1 MKVNGVKFKNHK
13 VLGDLGISF
22 CGSDNKTL
30 DKIVLIGENG
40 TGKTTILKEIYD
52 LMDIE
57 SNSKSENKIFLEL
70 EENEKYLFKNYLL
83 ENNNNI
89 IMEDDI
95 LYDCADIKCLD
106 IKKEAFN
113 FEDIDRDKY
122 KSKVIYLP
130 AEVNFNSLKR
140 VDRTFRYK
148 YKFRNEI
155 NENLISDLP
164 SAIANRIYVEMIMN
178 EDLPARESREKVC
191 KEVNSIF
198 ESMDLDVELIGLSKD
213 EDTIPIFRN
222 IEGKEFD
229 INGLSSGEK
238 QLFLRALSLKFLNV
252 NNSIILIDEPEISLH
267 PRWQRKIVNVYEN
280 IGENNQIIIATHSPH
295 IIGNVKKEQL
305 RVLKKDKEG
314 IKVMNSDELDET
326 YGKTVESILM
336 EVMGIINTRNEET
349 AEKIEKLRDLVRED
363 KYGSK
368 EFEELYKSLRK
379 YLGNLDIDL
388 NLIDMEVKRRIN
400 KKEKIERRGSCC

>member
-1 MKVNGVKFKNHK
+1 MKVKRLKFKNHK
-13 VLGDLGISF
+13 VLGDLDISF
-22 CGSDNKTL
+22 QIDSNNTL
-30 DKIVLIGENG
+30 DTIVFIGENG
-40 TGKTTILKEIYD
+40 TGKTTILREIYN
-52 LMDIE
+52 LMDLE
-57 SNSKSENKIFLEL
+57 NMQNSGNKIFLEL
-70 EENEKYLFKNYLL
+70 EENEKAILKKYPL
-83 ENNNNI
+83 EKNNNI
-89 IMEDDI
+89 IMEEDI
-95 LYDCADIKCLD
+95 LYDCID
-106 IKKEAFN
+106 IKKEVYD
-113 FEDIDRDKY
+113 FEDIEKDKY

-130 AEVNFNSLKR
+130 TEVNFNSLKS

-164 SAIANRIYVEMIMN
+164 SAIANKIYVEMIMN
-178 EDLPARESREKVC
+178 EDLPARESKEKVC
-191 KEVNSIF
+191 KEVNSVF
-198 ESMDLDVELIGLSKD
+198 ESMDLDIEFVGLSKD
-213 EDTIPIFRN
+213 ENTVPIFRN

-400 KKEKIERRGSCC
+400 KKEKIERSRSCC

>member
-113 FEDIDRDKY
+113 FEEIEKDKY

-178 EDLPARESREKVC
+178 EDLPARESREKIC

-213 EDTIPIFRN
+213 EDTVPIFRN

-229 INGLSSGEK
+229 ISGLSSGEK

-252 NNSIILIDEPEISLH
+252 NNSIILIDEPETSLH
-267 PRWQRKIVNVYEN
+267 PRWQRKIINVYEN
-280 IGENNQIIIATHSPH
+280 IGENNQLIIATHSPH
-295 IIGNVKKEQL
+295 IIGNVTKEQI
-305 RVLKKDKEG
+305 RVLKRDKEG
-314 IKVMNSDELDET
+314 IKVMNYEELDET
-326 YGKTVESILM
+326 YGRTVESILM
-336 EVMGIINTRNEET
+336 EIMGIVNTRNEET
-349 AEKIEKLRDLVRED
+349 AEKIETLRNLVRED
-363 KYGSK
+363 KYESK
-368 EFEELYKSLRK
+368 EFEELYEVLRG

-388 NLIDMEVKRRIN
+388 NLIDMEIKRRIN
-400 KKEKIERRGSCC
+400 KKEK

>member
-113 FEDIDRDKY
+113 FEEIEKDKY

-164 SAIANRIYVEMIMN
+164 SAIANKIYVEMIMN

-213 EDTIPIFRN
+213 EDTVPIFRN

-229 INGLSSGEK
+229 ISGLSSGEK

-267 PRWQRKIVNVYEN
+267 PRWQRKIINVYEN
-280 IGENNQIIIATHSPH
+280 IGENNQLIIATHSPH
-295 IIGNVKKEQL
+295 IIGNVTKEQI
-305 RVLKKDKEG
+305 RILKRDKEG
-314 IKVMNSDELDET
+314 IKVMNYEELDET
-326 YGKTVESILM
+326 YGRTVESILM
-336 EVMGIINTRNEET
+336 EIMGIVNTRNEET
-349 AEKIEKLRDLVRED
+349 AEKIEILRNLVRED
-363 KYGSK
+363 KYESK
-368 EFEELYKSLRK
+368 EFEELYEVLRG

-388 NLIDMEVKRRIN
+388 NLIDMEIKRRIN
-400 KKEKIERRGSCC
+400 KKEK

>member
-57 SNSKSENKIFLEL
+57 SHSKSENKIFLEL

-113 FEDIDRDKY
+113 FEEIEKDKY

-178 EDLPARESREKVC
+178 EDLPARESREKIC

-229 INGLSSGEK
+229 ISGLSSGEK

-267 PRWQRKIVNVYEN
+267 PRWQRKIINVYEN
-280 IGENNQIIIATHSPH
+280 IGENNQLIIATHSPH
-295 IIGNVKKEQL
+295 IIGNVTKEQI
-305 RVLKKDKEG
+305 RVLKRDKEG
-314 IKVMNSDELDET
+314 IKVMNYEELDET
-326 YGKTVESILM
+326 YGRTVESILM
-336 EVMGIINTRNEET
+336 EIMGIVNTRNEET
-349 AEKIEKLRDLVRED
+349 AEKIETLRNLVRED
-363 KYGSK
+363 KYESK
-368 EFEELYKSLRK
+368 EFEELYEVLRG

-388 NLIDMEVKRRIN
+388 NLIDMEIKRRRN
-400 KKEKIERRGSCC
+400 KKEK

>member
-113 FEDIDRDKY
+113 FEEIEKDKY

-213 EDTIPIFRN
+213 EDTVPIFRN

-229 INGLSSGEK
+229 ISGLSSGEK

-267 PRWQRKIVNVYEN
+267 PRWQRKIINVYEN
-280 IGENNQIIIATHSPH
+280 IGKNNQLIIATHSPH
-295 IIGNVKKEQL
+295 IIGNVTKEQI
-305 RVLKKDKEG
+305 RVLKRDKEG
-314 IKVMNSDELDET
+314 IKVMNYEELDET
-326 YGKTVESILM
+326 YGRTVESILM
-336 EVMGIINTRNEET
+336 EIMGIVNTRNEET
-349 AEKIEKLRDLVRED
+349 AEKIEILRNLVRED
-363 KYGSK
+363 KYESK
-368 EFEELYKSLRK
+368 EFEELYEVLRG

-388 NLIDMEVKRRIN
+388 NLIDMEIRRRIN
-400 KKEKIERRGSCC
+400 KKEK

>member
-1 MKVNGVKFKNHK
+1 MKVKRLKFKNHK
-13 VLGDLGISF
+13 VLGDLDISF
-22 CGSDNKTL
+22 QIDSNNTL
-30 DKIVLIGENG
+30 DTIVFIGENG
-40 TGKTTILKEIYD
+40 TGKTTILREIYN
-52 LMDIE
+52 LMDLE
-57 SNSKSENKIFLEL
+57 NMQNSGNKIFLEL
-70 EENEKYLFKNYLL
+70 EENEKAILKKYPL
-83 ENNNNI
+83 EKNNNI
-89 IMEDDI
+89 IMEEDI
-95 LYDCADIKCLD
+95 LYDCID
-106 IKKEAFN
+106 IKKEVYD
-113 FEDIDRDKY
+113 FEDIQKDKY

-130 AEVNFNSLKR
+130 TEVNFNSLKS

-164 SAIANRIYVEMIMN
+164 SAIANKIYVEMIMN
-178 EDLPARESREKVC
+178 EDLPARESKEKVC
-191 KEVNSIF
+191 KEVNSVF
-198 ESMDLDVELIGLSKD
+198 ESMDLDIEFVGLSKD
-213 EDTIPIFRN
+213 ENTVPIFRN

-349 AEKIEKLRDLVRED
+349 AEKIEELRDLVRED

>member
-113 FEDIDRDKY
+113 FEEIEKDKY

-213 EDTIPIFRN
+213 EDTVPIFRN

-229 INGLSSGEK
+229 ISGLSSGEK

-267 PRWQRKIVNVYEN
+267 PRWQRKIINVYEN
-280 IGENNQIIIATHSPH
+280 IGKNNQLIIATHSPH
-295 IIGNVKKEQL
+295 IIGNVTKEQI
-305 RVLKKDKEG
+305 RVLKRDKEG
-314 IKVMNSDELDET
+314 IKVMNYEELDET
-326 YGKTVESILM
+326 YGRTVESILM
-336 EVMGIINTRNEET
+336 EIMGIVNTRNEET
-349 AEKIEKLRDLVRED
+349 AEKIEILRNLVRED
-363 KYGSK
+363 KYESK
-368 EFEELYKSLRK
+368 EFEELYEVLRG

-388 NLIDMEVKRRIN
+388 NLIDMEIKRRIN
-400 KKEKIERRGSCC
+400 KKEK

>member
-1 MKVNGVKFKNHK
+1 MKVKRLKFKNHK
-13 VLGDLGISF
+13 VLGDLDISF
-22 CGSDNKTL
+22 QIDSNNTL
-30 DKIVLIGENG
+30 DTIVFIGENG
-40 TGKTTILKEIYD
+40 TGKTTILREIYN
-52 LMDIE
+52 LMDLE
-57 SNSKSENKIFLEL
+57 NMQNSGNKIFLEL
-70 EENEKYLFKNYLL
+70 EENEKAILKKYPL
-83 ENNNNI
+83 EKNNNI
-89 IMEDDI
+89 IMEEDI
-95 LYDCADIKCLD
+95 LYDCID
-106 IKKEAFN
+106 IKKEVYD
-113 FEDIDRDKY
+113 FEDIEKDKY

-130 AEVNFNSLKR
+130 TEVNFNSLKS

-164 SAIANRIYVEMIMN
+164 SAIANKVYVEMIMN
-178 EDLPARESREKVC
+178 EDLPARESKEKVC
-191 KEVNSIF
+191 KEVNSVF
-198 ESMDLDVELIGLSKD
+198 ESVDLDIEFVGLSKD
-213 EDTIPIFRN
+213 ENTVPIFRN

>member
-1 MKVNGVKFKNHK
+1 MKVKRLKFKNHK
-13 VLGDLGISF
+13 VLGDLDISF
-22 CGSDNKTL
+22 QIDSNNTL
-30 DKIVLIGENG
+30 DTIVFIGENG
-40 TGKTTILKEIYD
+40 TGKTTILREIYN
-52 LMDIE
+52 LMDLE
-57 SNSKSENKIFLEL
+57 NMQNSGNKIFLEL
-70 EENEKYLFKNYLL
+70 EENEKAILKKYPL
-83 ENNNNI
+83 EKNNNI
-89 IMEDDI
+89 IMEEDI
-95 LYDCADIKCLD
+95 LYDCID
-106 IKKEAFN
+106 IKKEVYD
-113 FEDIDRDKY
+113 FEDIEKDKY

-130 AEVNFNSLKR
+130 TEVNFNSLKS

-164 SAIANRIYVEMIMN
+164 SAIANKIYVEMIMN
-178 EDLPARESREKVC
+178 EDLPARESKEKVC
-191 KEVNSIF
+191 KEVNSVF
-198 ESMDLDVELIGLSKD
+198 ESMDLDIEFVGLSKD
-213 EDTIPIFRN
+213 ENTVPIFRN

-314 IKVMNSDELDET
+314 TKVMNSDELDET

>member
-1 MKVNGVKFKNHK
+1 MKVNGVKFKNDK
-13 VLGDLGISF
+13 VLGDLEISF

-113 FEDIDRDKY
+113 FEEIEKDKY

-213 EDTIPIFRN
+213 EDTVPIFRN

-229 INGLSSGEK
+229 ISGLSSGEK

-267 PRWQRKIVNVYEN
+267 PRWQRKIINVYEN
-280 IGENNQIIIATHSPH
+280 IGENNQLIIATHSPH
-295 IIGNVKKEQL
+295 IIGNVTKEQI
-305 RVLKKDKEG
+305 RVLKRDKEG
-314 IKVMNSDELDET
+314 IKVMNYEELDET
-326 YGKTVESILM
+326 YGRTVESILM
-336 EVMGIINTRNEET
+336 EIMGIVNTRNEET
-349 AEKIEKLRDLVRED
+349 AEKIEILRNLVRED
-363 KYGSK
+363 KYESK
-368 EFEELYKSLRK
+368 EFEELYEVLRG

-388 NLIDMEVKRRIN
+388 NLIDMEIRRRIN
-400 KKEKIERRGSCC
+400 KKEK

>member
-113 FEDIDRDKY
+113 FEEIEKDKY

-178 EDLPARESREKVC
+178 EDLPARESREKIC

-213 EDTIPIFRN
+213 EDTVPIFRN

-229 INGLSSGEK
+229 ISGLSSGEK

-267 PRWQRKIVNVYEN
+267 PRWQRKIINVYEN
-280 IGENNQIIIATHSPH
+280 IGENNQLIIVTHSPH
-295 IIGNVKKEQL
+295 IIGNVTKEQI
-305 RVLKKDKEG
+305 RVLKRDKEG
-314 IKVMNSDELDET
+314 IKVMNYEELDET
-326 YGKTVESILM
+326 YGRTVESILM
-336 EVMGIINTRNEET
+336 EIMGIVNTRNEET
-349 AEKIEKLRDLVRED
+349 AEKIETLRNLVRED
-363 KYGSK
+363 KYESK
-368 EFEELYKSLRK
+368 EFEELYEVLRG

-388 NLIDMEVKRRIN
+388 NLIDMEIRRKR
-400 KKEKIERRGSCC
+400 

>member
-1 MKVNGVKFKNHK
+1 MKVKRLKFKNHK
-13 VLGDLGISF
+13 VLGDLDISF
-22 CGSDNKTL
+22 QIDSNNTL
-30 DKIVLIGENG
+30 DTIVFIGENG
-40 TGKTTILKEIYD
+40 IGKTTILREIYN
-52 LMDIE
+52 LMDLE
-57 SNSKSENKIFLEL
+57 NMQNSGNKIFLEL
-70 EENEKYLFKNYLL
+70 EENEKAILKKYPL
-83 ENNNNI
+83 EKNNNI
-89 IMEDDI
+89 IMEEDI
-95 LYDCADIKCLD
+95 LYDCID
-106 IKKEAFN
+106 IKKEVYD
-113 FEDIDRDKY
+113 FEDIEKDKY

-130 AEVNFNSLKR
+130 TEVNFNSLKR

-178 EDLPARESREKVC
+178 EDLPAKESREKVC

-229 INGLSSGEK
+229 ISGLSSGEK

-267 PRWQRKIVNVYEN
+267 PRWQRKIINVYEN
-280 IGENNQIIIATHSPH
+280 IGENNQLVIATHSPH
-295 IIGNVKKEQL
+295 IIGNVKKEQI
-305 RVLKKDKEG
+305 RVLKRDKEG
-314 IKVMNSDELDET
+314 IKVMNYEELDET
-326 YGKTVESILM
+326 YGRTVESILM
-336 EVMGIINTRNEET
+336 EIMGIINTRNEET
-349 AEKIEKLRDLVRED
+349 AEKIEKLRELVRED
-363 KYGSK
+363 KYESK
-368 EFEELYKSLRK
+368 EFEELYEVLRG

-388 NLIDMEVKRRIN
+388 NLIDMEIKRRIN
-400 KKEKIERRGSCC
+400 RKEK

>member
-1 MKVNGVKFKNHK
+1 MKVKKVEFNNHK
-13 VLGDLGISF
+13 VLGDLEIDF
-22 CGSDNKTL
+22 CGSDDSTL

-213 EDTIPIFRN
+213 EDTIPIFRS
-222 IEGKEFD
+222 IGGKEFD
-229 INGLSSGEK
+229 ISGLSSGEK

-267 PRWQRKIVNVYEN
+267 PRWQRKIINVYEN
-280 IGENNQIIIATHSPH
+280 IGENNQLIIATHSPH

-305 RVLKKDKEG
+305 RVLKRDKEG
-314 IKVMNSDELDET
+314 IKVMNSEELDET
-326 YGKTVESILM
+326 YGRTVESILM
-336 EVMGIINTRNEET
+336 EIMGIINTRNEET
-349 AEKIEKLRDLVRED
+349 AEKIETLRNLVRED
-363 KYGSK
+363 KYESK
-368 EFEELYKSLRK
+368 EFEELYEVLRG

-388 NLIDMEVKRRIN
+388 NLIDMEIKRRRN
-400 KKEKIERRGSCC
+400 KKEK

>member
-1 MKVNGVKFKNHK
+1 MKVKRLKFKNHK
-13 VLGDLGISF
+13 VLGDLDISF
-22 CGSDNKTL
+22 QIDSNNTL
-30 DKIVLIGENG
+30 DTIVFIGENG
-40 TGKTTILKEIYD
+40 TGKTTILREIYN
-52 LMDIE
+52 LMDLE
-57 SNSKSENKIFLEL
+57 NMQNSGNKIFLEL
-70 EENEKYLFKNYLL
+70 EENEKAILKKYPL
-83 ENNNNI
+83 EKNNNI
-89 IMEDDI
+89 IMEEDI
-95 LYDCADIKCLD
+95 LYDCID
-106 IKKEAFN
+106 IKKEVYD
-113 FEDIDRDKY
+113 FEDIEKDKY

-130 AEVNFNSLKR
+130 TEVNFNSLKS

-164 SAIANRIYVEMIMN
+164 SAIANKIYVEMIMN
-178 EDLPARESREKVC
+178 EDLPARESKEKVC
-191 KEVNSIF
+191 KEVNSVF
-198 ESMDLDVELIGLSKD
+198 ESMDLDIEFVGLSKD
-213 EDTIPIFRN
+213 ENTVPIFRN

-314 IKVMNSDELDET
+314 IKVMNSDELNET

>member
-1 MKVNGVKFKNHK
+1 MKVKRLKFKNHK
-13 VLGDLGISF
+13 VLGDLDISF
-22 CGSDNKTL
+22 QSDSNNTL
-30 DKIVLIGENG
+30 DTIVFIGENG
-40 TGKTTILKEIYD
+40 TGKTTILREIYN
-52 LMDIE
+52 LMDFE
-57 SNSKSENKIFLEL
+57 NMQNSGNKIFLEL
-70 EENEKYLFKNYLL
+70 EENEKAILKKYPL
-83 ENNNNI
+83 EKNNNI
-89 IMEDDI
+89 IMEEDI
-95 LYDCADIKCLD
+95 LYDCID
-106 IKKEAFN
+106 IKKEVYD
-113 FEDIDRDKY
+113 FEDIEKDKY

-130 AEVNFNSLKR
+130 TEVNFNSLKS

-164 SAIANRIYVEMIMN
+164 SAIANKIYVEMIMN
-178 EDLPARESREKVC
+178 EDLPARESKEKVC
-191 KEVNSIF
+191 KEVNSVF
-198 ESMDLDVELIGLSKD
+198 ESMDLDIEFVGLSKD
-213 EDTIPIFRN
+213 ENTVPIFRN

-280 IGENNQIIIATHSPH
+280 IGKNNQIIIATHSPH

>member
-1 MKVNGVKFKNHK
+1 MKVKRLKFKNHK
-13 VLGDLGISF
+13 VLGDLDISF
-22 CGSDNKTL
+22 QIDSNNTL
-30 DKIVLIGENG
+30 DTIVFIGENG
-40 TGKTTILKEIYD
+40 TGKTTILREIYN
-52 LMDIE
+52 LMDFE
-57 SNSKSENKIFLEL
+57 NMQNSGNKIFLEL
-70 EENEKYLFKNYLL
+70 EENEKAILKKYPL
-83 ENNNNI
+83 EKNNNI
-89 IMEDDI
+89 IMEEDI
-95 LYDCADIKCLD
+95 LYDCID
-106 IKKEAFN
+106 IKKEVYD
-113 FEDIDRDKY
+113 FEDIEKDKY

-130 AEVNFNSLKR
+130 TEVNFNSLKS

-229 INGLSSGEK
+229 ISGLSSGEK

-267 PRWQRKIVNVYEN
+267 PRWQRKIINVYEN
-280 IGENNQIIIATHSPH
+280 IGENNQLIIATHSPH

-305 RVLKKDKEG
+305 RVLKRDKEG
-314 IKVMNSDELDET
+314 IKVMNSEELDET
-326 YGKTVESILM
+326 YGRTVESILM
-336 EVMGIINTRNEET
+336 EIMGIINTRNEET
-349 AEKIEKLRDLVRED
+349 AEKIETLRNLVRED
-363 KYGSK
+363 KYESK
-368 EFEELYKSLRK
+368 EFEELYEVLRG

-388 NLIDMEVKRRIN
+388 NLIDMEIKRRRN
-400 KKEKIERRGSCC
+400 KKEK

>member
-1 MKVNGVKFKNHK
+1 MKVKRLKFKNHK
-13 VLGDLGISF
+13 VLGDLDISF
-22 CGSDNKTL
+22 RIDSNNTL
-30 DKIVLIGENG
+30 DTIVFIGENG
-40 TGKTTILKEIYD
+40 TGKTTILREIYN
-52 LMDIE
+52 LMDFE
-57 SNSKSENKIFLEL
+57 NMQNSGNKIFLEL
-70 EENEKYLFKNYLL
+70 EENEKAILKKYPL
-83 ENNNNI
+83 EKNNNI
-89 IMEDDI
+89 IMEEDI
-95 LYDCADIKCLD
+95 LYDCID
-106 IKKEAFN
+106 IKKEVYD
-113 FEDIDRDKY
+113 FEDIEKDKY

-130 AEVNFNSLKR
+130 TEVNFNSLKS

-164 SAIANRIYVEMIMN
+164 SAIANKIYVEMIMN
-178 EDLPARESREKVC
+178 EDLPARESKEKVC
-191 KEVNSIF
+191 KEVNSVF
-198 ESMDLDVELIGLSKD
+198 ESMDLDIEFVGLSKD
-213 EDTIPIFRN
+213 ENTVPIFRN

-280 IGENNQIIIATHSPH
+280 IGENNQIIIPTHSPH

>member
-1 MKVNGVKFKNHK
+1 MKVKKIKFKNHR
-13 VLGDLGISF
+13 VLGDLEIDF
-22 CGSDNKTL
+22 CGSDDSTL

-57 SNSKSENKIFLEL
+57 STSKSENKIFLEL
-70 EENEKYLFKNYLL
+70 EENEKCLFKNYSL

-95 LYDCADIKCLD
+95 LYDCVGIKND
-106 IKKEAFN
+106 EFN
-113 FEDIDRDKY
+113 FEEIEIDKY

-178 EDLPARESREKVC
+178 EDLPARASREKVC

-198 ESMDLDVELIGLSKD
+198 VSMDLDVELIGLSKD
-213 EDTIPIFRN
+213 EDTVPIFRN

-229 INGLSSGEK
+229 ISGLSSGEK

-400 KKEKIERRGSCC
+400 KKEKN

>member
-57 SNSKSENKIFLEL
+57 SHSKSENKIFLEL

-113 FEDIDRDKY
+113 FEEIEKDKY

-164 SAIANRIYVEMIMN
+164 SAIANKIYVEMIMN

-229 INGLSSGEK
+229 ISGLSSGEK

-267 PRWQRKIVNVYEN
+267 PRWQRKIINVYEN
-280 IGENNQIIIATHSPH
+280 IGENNQLIIATHSPH
-295 IIGNVKKEQL
+295 IIGNVTKEQI
-305 RVLKKDKEG
+305 RILKRDKEG
-314 IKVMNSDELDET
+314 IKVMNYEELDET
-326 YGKTVESILM
+326 YGRTVESILM
-336 EVMGIINTRNEET
+336 EIMGIVNTRNEET
-349 AEKIEKLRDLVRED
+349 AEKIEILRNLVRED
-363 KYGSK
+363 KYESK
-368 EFEELYKSLRK
+368 EFEELYEVLRG

-388 NLIDMEVKRRIN
+388 NLIDMEIKRRRN
-400 KKEKIERRGSCC
+400 KKEK

>member
-1 MKVNGVKFKNHK
+1 MKVKRVEFNNHK
-13 VLGDLGISF
+13 ILGDLEVSF
-22 CGSDNKTL
+22 QGYNNNTL
-30 DKIVLIGENG
+30 DTIVFIGENG
-40 TGKTTILKEIYD
+40 TGKTTILREIYD

-57 SNSKSENKIFLEL
+57 NTSKSENKIFLEL
-70 EENEKYLFKNYLL
+70 EENEKYLLKTYPLEKN
-83 ENNNNI
+83 NSI

-95 LYDCADIKCLD
+95 LYDFVDIDNEVC
-106 IKKEAFN
+106 N
-113 FEDIDRDKY
+113 FEDIEKDKY

-130 AEVNFNSLKR
+130 TEINFNSLKR

-164 SAIANRIYVEMIMN
+164 SAIANRIYIEMIMN

-198 ESMDLDVELIGLSKD
+198 KSMDLDVEFVGLSKN

-229 INGLSSGEK
+229 ISELSSGEK

-267 PRWQRKIVNVYEN
+267 PRWQRKIINVYEN

-305 RVLKKDKEG
+305 RVLKRDKEG
-314 IKVMNSDELDET
+314 IKIMNSDELDET

-336 EVMGIINTRNEET
+336 EIMGIINTRNEET
-349 AEKIEKLRDLVRED
+349 AEKIDKLRELVRADEYD
-363 KYGSK
+363 SY
-368 EFEELYKSLRK
+368 EFKKLYELLKA

-400 KKEKIERRGSCC
+400 KKEKIERRGTSC

>member
-113 FEDIDRDKY
+113 FEEIEKDKY

-213 EDTIPIFRN
+213 EDTVPIFRN

-229 INGLSSGEK
+229 ISVLSSGEK

-267 PRWQRKIVNVYEN
+267 PRWQRKIINVYEN
-280 IGENNQIIIATHSPH
+280 IGKNNQLIIATHSPH
-295 IIGNVKKEQL
+295 IIGNVTKEQI
-305 RVLKKDKEG
+305 RVLKRDKEG
-314 IKVMNSDELDET
+314 IKVMNYEELDET
-326 YGKTVESILM
+326 YGRTVESILM
-336 EVMGIINTRNEET
+336 EIMGIVNTRNEET
-349 AEKIEKLRDLVRED
+349 AEKIEILRNLVRED
-363 KYGSK
+363 KYESK
-368 EFEELYKSLRK
+368 EFEELYEVLRG

-388 NLIDMEVKRRIN
+388 NLIDMEIRRRIN
-400 KKEKIERRGSCC
+400 KKEK

>member
-1 MKVNGVKFKNHK
+1 MKVKRLKFKNHK
-13 VLGDLGISF
+13 VLGDLDISF
-22 CGSDNKTL
+22 QIDSNNTL
-30 DKIVLIGENG
+30 DTIVFIGENG
-40 TGKTTILKEIYD
+40 TGKTTILREIYN
-52 LMDIE
+52 LMDLE
-57 SNSKSENKIFLEL
+57 NMQNSGNKIFLEL
-70 EENEKYLFKNYLL
+70 EENEKAILKKDPL
-83 ENNNNI
+83 EKNNNI
-89 IMEDDI
+89 IMEEDI
-95 LYDCADIKCLD
+95 LYDCID
-106 IKKEAFN
+106 IKKEVYD
-113 FEDIDRDKY
+113 FEDIEKDKY

-130 AEVNFNSLKR
+130 TEVNFNSLKS

-164 SAIANRIYVEMIMN
+164 SAIANKIYVEMIMN
-178 EDLPARESREKVC
+178 EDLPARESKEKVC
-191 KEVNSIF
+191 KEVNSVF
-198 ESMDLDVELIGLSKD
+198 ESMDLDIEFVGLSKD
-213 EDTIPIFRN
+213 ENTVPIFRN

-280 IGENNQIIIATHSPH
+280 IGKNNQIIIATHSPH

-400 KKEKIERRGSCC
+400 KKEKIERSGSCC

>member
-1 MKVNGVKFKNHK
+1 MKVKRVEFNNHK
-13 VLGDLGISF
+13 VLGDLEIDF
-22 CGSDNKTL
+22 CGSDDSTL

-57 SNSKSENKIFLEL
+57 SHSKSENKIFLEL
-70 EENEKYLFKNYLL
+70 EENEKYLLKNYLL

-164 SAIANRIYVEMIMN
+164 LAIANRIYVEMIMN

-229 INGLSSGEK
+229 ISGLSSGEK

-267 PRWQRKIVNVYEN
+267 PRWQRKIINVYEN
-280 IGENNQIIIATHSPH
+280 IGENNQLIIATHSPH

-305 RVLKKDKEG
+305 RVLKRDKEG
-314 IKVMNSDELDET
+314 IKVMNSEELDET
-326 YGKTVESILM
+326 YGRTVESILM
-336 EVMGIINTRNEET
+336 EIMGIINTRNEET
-349 AEKIEKLRDLVRED
+349 AEKIEKLRELVRKD
-363 KYGSK
+363 KYDSS
-368 EFEELYKSLRK
+368 EFKELYKFLRG

-388 NLIDMEVKRRIN
+388 NLIDMEIKRRRN
-400 KKEKIERRGSCC
+400 KKEK

>member
-1 MKVNGVKFKNHK
+1 MKVKRLKFKNHK
-13 VLGDLGISF
+13 VLGDLDISF
-22 CGSDNKTL
+22 QIDSNNTL
-30 DKIVLIGENG
+30 DTIVFIGENG
-40 TGKTTILKEIYD
+40 TGKTTILREIYN
-52 LMDIE
+52 LMDLE
-57 SNSKSENKIFLEL
+57 NMQNSGNKIFLEL
-70 EENEKYLFKNYLL
+70 EENEKAILKKYPL
-83 ENNNNI
+83 EKNNNI
-89 IMEDDI
+89 IMEEDI
-95 LYDCADIKCLD
+95 LYDCID
-106 IKKEAFN
+106 IKKEVYD
-113 FEDIDRDKY
+113 FEDIEKDKY

-130 AEVNFNSLKR
+130 TEVNFNSLKS

-164 SAIANRIYVEMIMN
+164 SAIANKIYVEMIMN
-178 EDLPARESREKVC
+178 EDLPARESKEKVC
-191 KEVNSIF
+191 KEVNSVF
-198 ESMDLDVELIGLSKD
+198 ESMDLDIEFVGLSKD
-213 EDTIPIFRN
+213 ENTVPIFKN

-349 AEKIEKLRDLVRED
+349 AEKIEELRDLVRED

>member
-1 MKVNGVKFKNHK
+1 MKVKRLKFKNHK
-13 VLGDLGISF
+13 VLGDLDISF
-22 CGSDNKTL
+22 QIDSNNTL
-30 DKIVLIGENG
+30 DTIVFIGENG
-40 TGKTTILKEIYD
+40 TGKTTILREIYN
-52 LMDIE
+52 LMDLE
-57 SNSKSENKIFLEL
+57 NMQNSGNKIFLEL
-70 EENEKYLFKNYLL
+70 EENEKAILKKYPL
-83 ENNNNI
+83 EKNNNI
-89 IMEDDI
+89 IMEEDI
-95 LYDCADIKCLD
+95 LYDFID
-106 IKKEAFN
+106 IKKEVYD
-113 FEDIDRDKY
+113 FEDIEKDKY

-130 AEVNFNSLKR
+130 TEVNFNSLKS

-164 SAIANRIYVEMIMN
+164 SAIANKIYVEMIMN
-178 EDLPARESREKVC
+178 EDLPARESKEKVC
-191 KEVNSIF
+191 KEVNSVF
-198 ESMDLDVELIGLSKD
+198 ESMDLDIEFVGLSKD
-213 EDTIPIFRN
+213 ENTVPIFRN

-229 INGLSSGEK
+229 INGLSSEEK

-400 KKEKIERRGSCC
+400 KKEKIERSGSCC

>member
-113 FEDIDRDKY
+113 FEEIEKDKY

-178 EDLPARESREKVC
+178 EDLPARESREKIC

-213 EDTIPIFRN
+213 EDTVPIFRN

-229 INGLSSGEK
+229 ISGLSSGEK

-267 PRWQRKIVNVYEN
+267 PRWQRKIINVYEN
-280 IGENNQIIIATHSPH
+280 IGENNQLIIATHSPH
-295 IIGNVKKEQL
+295 IIGNVTKEQI
-305 RVLKKDKEG
+305 RVLKRDKEG
-314 IKVMNSDELDET
+314 IKVMNYEELDET
-326 YGKTVESILM
+326 YGRTVESILM
-336 EVMGIINTRNEET
+336 EIMGIVNTRNEET
-349 AEKIEKLRDLVRED
+349 AEKIETLRNLVRED
-363 KYGSK
+363 KYESK
-368 EFEELYKSLRK
+368 EFEELYEVLRG

-388 NLIDMEVKRRIN
+388 NLIDMEIKRRIN
-400 KKEKIERRGSCC
+400 KKEK

>member
-1 MKVNGVKFKNHK
+1 MKVKRLKFKNHK
-13 VLGDLGISF
+13 VLGDLDISF
-22 CGSDNKTL
+22 QIDSNNTL
-30 DKIVLIGENG
+30 DTIVFIGENG
-40 TGKTTILKEIYD
+40 TGKTTILREIYN
-52 LMDIE
+52 LMDLE
-57 SNSKSENKIFLEL
+57 NMQNSGNKIFLEL
-70 EENEKYLFKNYLL
+70 EENEKAILKKYPL
-83 ENNNNI
+83 EKNNNI
-89 IMEDDI
+89 IMEEDI
-95 LYDCADIKCLD
+95 LYDCID
-106 IKKEAFN
+106 IKKEVYD
-113 FEDIDRDKY
+113 FEDIEKDKY

-130 AEVNFNSLKR
+130 TEVNFNSLKS

-164 SAIANRIYVEMIMN
+164 SAIANKIYVEMIMN
-178 EDLPARESREKVC
+178 EDLPARESKEKVC
-191 KEVNSIF
+191 KEVNSVF
-198 ESMDLDVELIGLSKD
+198 ESMDLDIEFVGLSKD
-213 EDTIPIFRN
+213 ENTVPIFRN

-349 AEKIEKLRDLVRED
+349 AEKIEELRDLVRED

-400 KKEKIERRGSCC
+400 KKEKIERR

>member
-113 FEDIDRDKY
+113 FEEIEKDKY

-164 SAIANRIYVEMIMN
+164 SAIANKIYVEMIMN

-229 INGLSSGEK
+229 ISGLSSGEK

-267 PRWQRKIVNVYEN
+267 PRWQRKIINVYEN
-280 IGENNQIIIATHSPH
+280 IGENNQLIIATHSPH
-295 IIGNVKKEQL
+295 IIGNVTKEQI
-305 RVLKKDKEG
+305 RVLKRDKEG
-314 IKVMNSDELDET
+314 IKVMNYEELDET
-326 YGKTVESILM
+326 YGRTVESILM
-336 EVMGIINTRNEET
+336 EIMGIVNTRNEET
-349 AEKIEKLRDLVRED
+349 AEKIEILRNLVRED
-363 KYGSK
+363 KYESK
-368 EFEELYKSLRK
+368 EFEELYEVLRG

-388 NLIDMEVKRRIN
+388 NLIDMEIRRRIN
-400 KKEKIERRGSCC
+400 KKEK

>member
-1 MKVNGVKFKNHK
+1 MKVKRVEFNNHK
-13 VLGDLGISF
+13 ILGDLEVSF
-22 CGSDNKTL
+22 QGYDNNTL
-30 DKIVLIGENG
+30 DTIVFIGENG
-40 TGKTTILKEIYD
+40 TGKTTILREIYD

-57 SNSKSENKIFLEL
+57 NTSKSENKIFLEL
-70 EENEKYLFKNYLL
+70 EENEKYLLKTYPLEKN
-83 ENNNNI
+83 NSI
-89 IMEDDI
+89 IMADDI
-95 LYDCADIKCLD
+95 LYDFVDIDNEVC
-106 IKKEAFN
+106 N
-113 FEDIDRDKY
+113 FEDIEKDKY

-130 AEVNFNSLKR
+130 TEINFNSLKR

-164 SAIANRIYVEMIMN
+164 SAIANRIYIEMIMN
-178 EDLPARESREKVC
+178 EDLPARESREKIC

-198 ESMDLDVELIGLSKD
+198 KSMDLDVEFVGLSKN

-229 INGLSSGEK
+229 ISELSSGEK

-267 PRWQRKIVNVYEN
+267 PRWQRKIINVYEN

-305 RVLKKDKEG
+305 RVLKRDKEG
-314 IKVMNSDELDET
+314 IKIMNSDELDET

-336 EVMGIINTRNEET
+336 EIMGIINTRNEET
-349 AEKIEKLRDLVRED
+349 AEKIDKLRELVRADEYD
-363 KYGSK
+363 SY
-368 EFEELYKSLRK
+368 EFKKLYELLKA

-400 KKEKIERRGSCC
+400 KKEKIERRGTSC

>member
-40 TGKTTILKEIYD
+40 TGKTTILKEICD

-113 FEDIDRDKY
+113 FEEIEKDKY

-178 EDLPARESREKVC
+178 EDLPARESREKIC

-213 EDTIPIFRN
+213 EDTVPIFRI

-229 INGLSSGEK
+229 ISGLSSGEK

-267 PRWQRKIVNVYEN
+267 PRWQRKIINVYEN
-280 IGENNQIIIATHSPH
+280 IGENNQLIIATHSPH
-295 IIGNVKKEQL
+295 IIGNVTKEQI
-305 RVLKKDKEG
+305 RVLKRDKEG
-314 IKVMNSDELDET
+314 IKVMNYEELDET
-326 YGKTVESILM
+326 YGRTVESILM
-336 EVMGIINTRNEET
+336 EIMGIVNTRNEET
-349 AEKIEKLRDLVRED
+349 AEKIEILRNLVRED
-363 KYGSK
+363 KYESK
-368 EFEELYKSLRK
+368 EFEELYEVLRG

-388 NLIDMEVKRRIN
+388 NLIDMEIRRRIN
-400 KKEKIERRGSCC
+400 KKEK

>member
-1 MKVNGVKFKNHK
+1 MKVKKVEFNNHK
-13 VLGDLGISF
+13 VLGDLEIDF
-22 CGSDNKTL
+22 CGSDDSTL

-70 EENEKYLFKNYLL
+70 EENEKYLFENYLL

-222 IEGKEFD
+222 IGGKEFD
-229 INGLSSGEK
+229 ISGLSSGEK

-267 PRWQRKIVNVYEN
+267 PRWQRKIINVYEN
-280 IGENNQIIIATHSPH
+280 IGENNQLIIATHSPH
-295 IIGNVKKEQL
+295 IVGNVKKEQL
-305 RVLKKDKEG
+305 RVLKRDKEG
-314 IKVMNSDELDET
+314 IKVMNSEELDET
-326 YGKTVESILM
+326 YGRTVESILM
-336 EVMGIINTRNEET
+336 EIMGIINTRNEET
-349 AEKIEKLRDLVRED
+349 AEKIETLRNLVRED
-363 KYGSK
+363 KYESK
-368 EFEELYKSLRK
+368 EFEELYEVLRG

-388 NLIDMEVKRRIN
+388 NLIDMEIKRRRN
-400 KKEKIERRGSCC
+400 KKEK

>member
-1 MKVNGVKFKNHK
+1 MKVNGVKFKNDK
-13 VLGDLGISF
+13 VLGDLEISF

-57 SNSKSENKIFLEL
+57 SHSKSENKIFLDL

-83 ENNNNI
+83 KNNNNI

-113 FEDIDRDKY
+113 FEEIEKDKY

-164 SAIANRIYVEMIMN
+164 SAIANKIYVEMIMN

-229 INGLSSGEK
+229 ISGLSSGEK

-267 PRWQRKIVNVYEN
+267 PRWQRKIINVYEN
-280 IGENNQIIIATHSPH
+280 IGENNQLIIATHSPH
-295 IIGNVKKEQL
+295 IIGNVTKEQI
-305 RVLKKDKEG
+305 RILKRDKEG
-314 IKVMNSDELDET
+314 IKVMNYEELDET
-326 YGKTVESILM
+326 YGRTVESILM
-336 EVMGIINTRNEET
+336 EIMGIVNTRNEET
-349 AEKIEKLRDLVRED
+349 AEKIEILRNLVRED
-363 KYGSK
+363 KYESK
-368 EFEELYKSLRK
+368 EFEELYEVLRG

-388 NLIDMEVKRRIN
+388 NLIDMEIRRRIN
-400 KKEKIERRGSCC
+400 KKEK

>member
-1 MKVNGVKFKNHK
+1 MKVKKVEFNNHK
-13 VLGDLGISF
+13 VLGDLEIDF
-22 CGSDNKTL
+22 CGSDDSTL

-229 INGLSSGEK
+229 ISGLSSGEK

-267 PRWQRKIVNVYEN
+267 PRWQRKIINVYEN
-280 IGENNQIIIATHSPH
+280 IGENNQLIIATHSPH

-305 RVLKKDKEG
+305 RVLKRDKEG
-314 IKVMNSDELDET
+314 IKVMNSEELDET
-326 YGKTVESILM
+326 YGRTVESILM
-336 EVMGIINTRNEET
+336 EIMGIINTRNEET
-349 AEKIEKLRDLVRED
+349 AEKIETLRNLVRED
-363 KYGSK
+363 KYESK
-368 EFEELYKSLRK
+368 EFEELYEVLRG

-388 NLIDMEVKRRIN
+388 NLIDMEIKRRRN
-400 KKEKIERRGSCC
+400 KKEK

>member
-1 MKVNGVKFKNHK
+1 MKVKRLKFKNHK
-13 VLGDLGISF
+13 VLGDLDISF
-22 CGSDNKTL
+22 QIDSNNTL
-30 DKIVLIGENG
+30 DTIVFIGENG
-40 TGKTTILKEIYD
+40 TGKTTILREIYN
-52 LMDIE
+52 LMDLE
-57 SNSKSENKIFLEL
+57 NMQNSGNKIFLEL
-70 EENEKYLFKNYLL
+70 EENEKAILKKYPL
-83 ENNNNI
+83 EKNNNI
-89 IMEDDI
+89 IIEEDI
-95 LYDCADIKCLD
+95 LYDCID
-106 IKKEAFN
+106 IKKEVYD
-113 FEDIDRDKY
+113 FEDIEKDKY

-130 AEVNFNSLKR
+130 TEVNFNSLKS

-164 SAIANRIYVEMIMN
+164 SAIANKIYVEMIMN
-178 EDLPARESREKVC
+178 EDLPARESKEKVC
-191 KEVNSIF
+191 KEVNSVF
-198 ESMDLDVELIGLSKD
+198 ESMDLDIEFVGLSKD
-213 EDTIPIFRN
+213 ENTVPIFRN

-349 AEKIEKLRDLVRED
+349 AEKIEELRDLVRED

>member
-1 MKVNGVKFKNHK
+1 MKVKRLKFKNHK
-13 VLGDLGISF
+13 VLGDLDISF
-22 CGSDNKTL
+22 QIDSNNTL
-30 DKIVLIGENG
+30 DTIVFIGENG
-40 TGKTTILKEIYD
+40 TGKTTILREIYN
-52 LMDIE
+52 LMDLENIQ
-57 SNSKSENKIFLEL
+57 NSGNKIFLEL
-70 EENEKYLFKNYLL
+70 EENEKAILKKYPL
-83 ENNNNI
+83 EKNNNI
-89 IMEDDI
+89 IMEEDI
-95 LYDCADIKCLD
+95 LYDCID
-106 IKKEAFN
+106 IKKEVYD
-113 FEDIDRDKY
+113 FEDIEKDKY

-130 AEVNFNSLKR
+130 TEVNFNSLKS

-164 SAIANRIYVEMIMN
+164 SAIANKIYVEMIMN
-178 EDLPARESREKVC
+178 EDLPARESKEKVC
-191 KEVNSIF
+191 KEVNSVF
-198 ESMDLDVELIGLSKD
+198 ESMDLDIEFVGLSKD
-213 EDTIPIFRN
+213 ENTVPIFRN

-349 AEKIEKLRDLVRED
+349 AEKIEELRDLVRED

>member
-1 MKVNGVKFKNHK
+1 MKVKRLKFKNHK
-13 VLGDLGISF
+13 VLGDLDISF
-22 CGSDNKTL
+22 QIDSNNTL
-30 DKIVLIGENG
+30 DTIVFIGENG
-40 TGKTTILKEIYD
+40 TGKTTILREIYN
-52 LMDIE
+52 LMDLE
-57 SNSKSENKIFLEL
+57 NMQNSGNKIFLEL
-70 EENEKYLFKNYLL
+70 EENEKAILKKYPL
-83 ENNNNI
+83 EKNNNI
-89 IMEDDI
+89 IMEEDI
-95 LYDCADIKCLD
+95 LYDCID
-106 IKKEAFN
+106 IKKEVYD
-113 FEDIDRDKY
+113 FEDIEKDKY

-130 AEVNFNSLKR
+130 TEVKFNSLKS

-164 SAIANRIYVEMIMN
+164 SAIANKIYVEMIMN
-178 EDLPARESREKVC
+178 EDLPARESKEKVC
-191 KEVNSIF
+191 KEVNSVF
-198 ESMDLDVELIGLSKD
+198 ESMDLDIEFVGLSKD
-213 EDTIPIFRN
+213 ENTVPIFRN

-400 KKEKIERRGSCC
+400 KKEKIERSGSCC

>member
-1 MKVNGVKFKNHK
+1 MKVKKVKFKNHK
-13 VLGDLGISF
+13 VLGDLEISF
-22 CGSDNKTL
+22 CGSDNNTL
-30 DKIVLIGENG
+30 DKIVFIGENG

-57 SNSKSENKIFLEL
+57 STSKSENKIFLEL
-70 EENEKYLFKNYLL
+70 EENEKHLLKNYSL

-89 IMEDDI
+89 IMEDDT
-95 LYDCADIKCLD
+95 LYDCVDINNESFD
-106 IKKEAFN
+106 
-113 FEDIDRDKY
+113 FEDIEKDKY

-191 KEVNSIF
+191 KEINSIF

-229 INGLSSGEK
+229 ISGLSSGEK

-267 PRWQRKIVNVYEN
+267 PRWQRKIINVYEN
-280 IGENNQIIIATHSPH
+280 IGENNQLIIATHSPH

-305 RVLKKDKEG
+305 RVLKRDKEG
-314 IKVMNSDELDET
+314 IKVINSEELDET
-326 YGKTVESILM
+326 YGRTVESILM
-336 EVMGIINTRNEET
+336 EIMGIINTRNEET
-349 AEKIEKLRDLVRED
+349 AEKIEVLRNLVRED
-363 KYGSK
+363 KYESE
-368 EFEELYKSLRK
+368 EFEELYEVLRG

-388 NLIDMEVKRRIN
+388 NLIDIEVKRRIN
-400 KKEKIERRGSCC
+400 KKEK

>member
-1 MKVNGVKFKNHK
+1 MKVKRVEFNNHK
-13 VLGDLGISF
+13 ILGDLEVSF
-22 CGSDNKTL
+22 QGYDNNTL
-30 DKIVLIGENG
+30 DTIVFIGENG
-40 TGKTTILKEIYD
+40 TGKTTILREIYD

-57 SNSKSENKIFLEL
+57 NTSKSENKIFLEL
-70 EENEKYLFKNYLL
+70 EENEKYLLKTYPLEKN
-83 ENNNNI
+83 NSI

-95 LYDCADIKCLD
+95 LYDFVDIDNEVC
-106 IKKEAFN
+106 N
-113 FEDIDRDKY
+113 FEDIEKDKY

-130 AEVNFNSLKR
+130 TEINFNSLKR

-164 SAIANRIYVEMIMN
+164 SAIANRIYIEMIMN

-198 ESMDLDVELIGLSKD
+198 KSMDLDVEFVGLSKN

-229 INGLSSGEK
+229 ISELSSGEK

-267 PRWQRKIVNVYEN
+267 PRWQRKIINVYEN

-305 RVLKKDKEG
+305 RVLKRDKEG
-314 IKVMNSDELDET
+314 IKIMNSDELDET

-336 EVMGIINTRNEET
+336 EIMGIINTRNEET
-349 AEKIEKLRDLVRED
+349 AEKIDKLRELVRADEYD
-363 KYGSK
+363 SY
-368 EFEELYKSLRK
+368 EFKKLYELLKA

-400 KKEKIERRGSCC
+400 KKEKIERRGTSC